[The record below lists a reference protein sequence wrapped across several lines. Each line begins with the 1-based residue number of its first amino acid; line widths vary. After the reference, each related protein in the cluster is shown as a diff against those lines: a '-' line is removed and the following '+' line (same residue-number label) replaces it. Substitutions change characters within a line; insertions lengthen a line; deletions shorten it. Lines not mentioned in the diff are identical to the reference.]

1 VRWSAARQGRR
12 SYYRAESSKGY
23 YRIEHRPSGWV
34 VDMTI
39 HNGRDHVIGT
49 FSSLAGAKTAAS
61 QHDRGFMSRRRRSR
75 RRHHAAEANPISS
88 STKKWLVIG
97 GLTAVAGV
105 GLYLYM
111 KKMSAL
117 TQMPM
122 PAALPPGTA
131 PINLTLS
138 PGNLSAVT
146 LSAGNK
152 AALSLFA
159 PQGSTL
165 QVMNWNPVAPLAP
178 ATTSNYEVVAATP
191 GNSTVTATYKDASG
205 ATQTATIPIVVTA

>member
-1 VRWSAARQGRR
+1 MTSKAA
-12 SYYRAESSKGY
+12 
-23 YRIEHRPSGWV
+23 
-34 VDMTI
+34 
-39 HNGRDHVIGT
+39 
-49 FSSLAGAKTAAS
+49 LAK
-61 QHDRGFMSRRRRSR
+61 RRRYVAKKKR
-75 RRHHAAEANPISS
+75 RRDAEKYENVHSRMYAVGRNRASENPISS

-105 GLYLYM
+105 GLYFYM
-111 KKMSAL
+111 KKVAQL
-117 TQMPM
+117 AQMPM

-159 PQGSTL
+159 PTGSTL

-191 GNSTVTATYKDASG
+191 GSSTVTATYKDASG
-205 ATQTATIPIVVTA
+205 NTQTSTIPVVVTA

>member
-1 VRWSAARQGRR
+1 VR
-12 SYYRAESSKGY
+12 
-23 YRIEHRPSGWV
+23 H
-34 VDMTI
+34 
-39 HNGRDHVIGT
+39 
-49 FSSLAGAKTAAS
+49 
-61 QHDRGFMSRRRRSR
+61 RRRRSR

-97 GLTAVAGV
+97 GLAGLAGV
-105 GLYLYM
+105 GIYFYM
-111 KKMSAL
+111 KKVAAL

-122 PAALPPGTA
+122 PPALPPGAA

-138 PGNLSAVT
+138 PGNLSTVT
-146 LSAGNK
+146 LSAGSK

-159 PQGSTL
+159 PTGSTL

-191 GNSTVTATYKDASG
+191 GTSTVTATYKDASG
-205 ATQTATIPIVVTA
+205 AMQTATIPVVVTA